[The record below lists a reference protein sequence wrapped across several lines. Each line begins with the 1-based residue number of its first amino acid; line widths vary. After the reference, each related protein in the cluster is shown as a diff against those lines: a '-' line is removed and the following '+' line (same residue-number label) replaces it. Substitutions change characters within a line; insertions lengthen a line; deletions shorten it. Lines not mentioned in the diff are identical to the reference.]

1 LVSTDVQ
8 GYKSVSYVN
17 VVPVLVEAIK
27 QQQGQLLAQQKQ
39 IEGLQAENASLQ
51 ARTMRIEALEA
62 QLAALAAIVRDI
74 KAGQGPATPAR

>member
-1 LVSTDVQ
+1 MLPELVSTDVQ

-39 IEGLQAENASLQ
+39 IDELKAINSENSELKALVALLADAVRRLQNE
-51 ARTMRIEALEA
+51 R
-62 QLAALAAIVRDI
+62 
-74 KAGQGPATPAR
+74 K